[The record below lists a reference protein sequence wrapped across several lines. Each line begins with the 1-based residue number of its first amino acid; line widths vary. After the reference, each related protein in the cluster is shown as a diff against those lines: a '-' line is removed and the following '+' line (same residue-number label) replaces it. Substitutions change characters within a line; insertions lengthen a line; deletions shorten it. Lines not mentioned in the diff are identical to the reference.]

1 MDLKNKEKKSLKNS
15 KKAKKKKYFFKGK
28 IQKSK
33 EKISRIFVLFFQ
45 GVNCHFFISL

>member
-1 MDLKNKEKKSLKNS
+1 MDLKKQRKKVFEKFKKSKE
-15 KKAKKKKYFFKGK
+15 KKYFFKGK

-45 GVNCHFFISL
+45 VF